1 MDGTDVQRDR
11 CEAAINLFDQL
22 LLEDDEND
30 ELLFLMATAH
40 CNLQSWRMGLEFATQ
55 LETVRN
61 EDDWDEEQRLKKAL
75 KAHPRVPELLAQME
89 EVQKLLNDLRE
100 GQAAHPEADQE
111 PEQEGTMEEE

>member
-1 MDGTDVQRDR
+1 M
-11 CEAAINLFDQL
+11 
-22 LLEDDEND
+22 
-30 ELLFLMATAH
+30 
-40 CNLQSWRMGLEFATQ
+40 
-55 LETVRN
+55 
-61 EDDWDEEQRLKKAL
+61 